1 MIYVIFMPFRYLEEL
16 SSADAAFEASGSTLE
31 EVFRDS
37 AVATFEVMA
46 DTKTVKPLLIHEIM
60 LENEAVDGLLID
72 WLSELVFLKD
82 SESLLFSVFDVNIKK
97 NDVYMLKGVAKGDKI
112 DREKHNL
119 RSDVKAVTYHLLEV
133 KKAGDKW
140 VARVVLD
147 I

>member
-1 MIYVIFMPFRYLEEL
+1 MPYRFLEDIAC
-16 SSADAAFEASGSTLE
+16 SDAAFEAEGSTLE
-31 EVFRDS
+31 ELFRD
-37 AVATFEVMA
+37 AATAAFEVMA
-46 DTKTVKPLLIHEIM
+46 DIKTVKPLLTREIM

-82 SESLLFSVFDVNIKK
+82 SESLLFSVFDVNIRK
-97 NDVYMLKGVAKGDKI
+97 NDVYVLKGMAKGEKI
-112 DREKHNL
+112 DRDKHNL

-133 KKAGDKW
+133 KKTEDKW

>member
-1 MIYVIFMPFRYLEEL
+1 MIYVVFMPFRYLEEL

-46 DTKTVKPLLIHEIM
+46 DTKTVKPLLTHEIM

-97 NDVYMLKGVAKGDKI
+97 NDVYILKGVAKGDKI

-133 KKAGDKW
+133 KKIGDKW

>member
-1 MIYVIFMPFRYLEEL
+1 MPYRFLEDIAC
-16 SSADAAFEASGSTLE
+16 ADAAFEAEGNTLE
-31 EVFRDS
+31 ELFRD
-37 AVATFEVMA
+37 AATAAFEVMA
-46 DTKTVKPLLIHEIM
+46 DTKTVKPLLTRQIV
-60 LENEAVDGLLID
+60 LENEALDGLLID

-82 SESLLFSVFDVNIKK
+82 SESLLFSVFEVNIRK
-97 NDVYMLKGVAKGDKI
+97 NDVYLLKGVAKGEKI

-133 KKAGDKW
+133 KKTEDKW